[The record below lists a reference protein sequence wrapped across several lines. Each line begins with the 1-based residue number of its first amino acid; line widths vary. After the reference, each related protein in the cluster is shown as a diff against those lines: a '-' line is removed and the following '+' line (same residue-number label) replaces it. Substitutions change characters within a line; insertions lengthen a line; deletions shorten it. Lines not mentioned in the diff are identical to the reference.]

1 MTQGSESVRSAE
13 DTTDTVLHH
22 FERRAR
28 DAPEAPALIAAPKHQ
43 LPYGV
48 LDARANRLAHHLL
61 ARGLPPGGL
70 VAIGT
75 TRHDELVV
83 AILAVLKAGGSYA
96 VVDAETPRT
105 GRQQLVALEPL
116 APFALLTHS
125 PHRAALDTA
134 SGLRAIRTDDDA
146 TEIAARPGYAPDL
159 AEAADG
165 RAAPAAGRAAVLFTA
180 GTAPRPVPVTHAVLL
195 AAHAGWTELARPTP
209 QDRHLITARPDVTAF
224 AAGWTRVLCTGGA
237 LVLPPDASWR
247 TENSYQVRTAVE
259 NQQVTVLHSDPAG
272 IAALV
277 IDGPR
282 PTAADRRTGPPR
294 LRSLRLATVTGDR
307 LHLDELDALHVRLRP
322 GVRILDVYGLTET
335 AGAGT
340 CFELP
345 HLPAPV
351 GEPERLSLLGTPFG
365 GCRVHVRGG
374 EIHLTPPGGGDA
386 IPTGDLGVLR
396 PDGLLEYGGRIRDR
410 IPLHGGSFDP
420 HPVEAAIRTHPG
432 IGAAL
437 VAGVDGI
444 GKNGERRIV
453 AYVSPPPGDPAWD
466 ASAPLPEVYGLRNHL
481 AGVVLKEV
489 TPTILVRLRTL
500 PRKRGGQ
507 EDRSALPLPTQ
518 PVSERP
524 ALHGSKFARAAA
536 HVGDPDGGRV
546 VAAGCLTIVLAFLT
560 LVLTDLVWPGSTD
573 LSAVPQPW
581 AALFFLLYVA
591 ESLAFGAGL
600 AFLFTGHRL
609 IERRERGRH
618 PGRIR
623 AVHLAASY
631 LLLAW
636 WPQDNAYRLAAKQD
650 WPLQAL
656 LVYAFN
662 IPLMIA
668 GLVVAVHLARKP
680 DSPFDFE
687 DRT

>member
-1 MTQGSESVRSAE
+1 MTQGSDSVRHAGG
-13 DTTDTVLHH
+13 TTGTVLHH
-22 FERRAR
+22 FERWAR
-28 DAPEAPALIAAPKHQ
+28 ETPEAPALIAAPKHR

-70 VAIGT
+70 VALGT
-75 TRHDELVV
+75 TRHEELVV
-83 AILAVLKAGGSYA
+83 GILAVLKAGGSYTLL
-96 VVDAETPRT
+96 DAETPRT
-105 GRQQLVALEPL
+105 GRQQLAALHHL
-116 APFALLTHS
+116 SPFALLTRA
-125 PHRAALDTA
+125 PHRAALDTG

-146 TEIAARPGYAPDL
+146 AEIAARPGHAPDL
-159 AEAADG
+159 TQAADG
-165 RAAPAAGRAAVLFTA
+165 LAPPPPGGRAAVLFTA
-180 GTAPRPVPVTHAVLL
+180 STTPRPVAVGHPVLL

-224 AAGWTRVLCTGGA
+224 AAGWTRALCTGGA
-237 LVLPPDASWR
+237 LVVPPDASWR
-247 TENSYQVRTAVE
+247 TETPDQVRAAVE
-259 NQQVTVLHSDPAG
+259 AEQVTVLHTDPAG

-282 PTAADRRTGPPR
+282 PAAADRRSGPRP

-351 GEPERLSLLGTPFG
+351 TEPERLALLGTPFA
-365 GCRVHVRGG
+365 GCRVDVRDG

-386 IPTGDLGVLR
+386 LPTGDLGVLR
-396 PDGLLEYGGRIRDR
+396 PDGLLEYAGRLRHR
-410 IPLHGGSFDP
+410 IPVQGGSLDP

-432 IGAAL
+432 IGGAVL
-437 VAGVDGI
+437 AGVD
-444 GKNGERRIV
+444 KDGERRLV

-466 ASAPLPEVYGLRNHL
+466 ASAPLPEIRGLRNHL
-481 AGVVLKEV
+481 AGVVLKEES
-489 TPTILVRLRTL
+489 PTVLIRLRAL

-507 EDRSALPLPTQ
+507 EDRSALPLPAR
-518 PVSERP
+518 PGSDRP
-524 ALHGSKFARAAA
+524 ALHGGKFTRA
-536 HVGDPDGGRV
+536 VVRPGDADGGRLV
-546 VAAGCLTIVLAFLT
+546 TAGCLTIVLAFLT
-560 LVLTDLVWPGSTD
+560 LALTPAVWPGSTD
-573 LSAVPQPW
+573 LSAVPYPW

-591 ESLAFGAGL
+591 ESVAFGAGL

-609 IERRERGRH
+609 VERRERGRS
-618 PGRIR
+618 PVRIR
-623 AVHLAASY
+623 AVHLAVSY

-636 WPQDNAYRLAAKQD
+636 WPQDNAYRLAARQD

-656 LVYAFN
+656 LVYTFN

-668 GLVVAVHLARKP
+668 GIVLALHLARPP
-680 DSPFDFE
+680 DSPFDVE

>member
-1 MTQGSESVRSAE
+1 MTQGSESVRFAE
-13 DTTDTVLHH
+13 GTTGTVLHH
-22 FERRAR
+22 FERWAR
-28 DAPEAPALIAAPKHQ
+28 DTPEAPALIAAPQH
-43 LPYGV
+43 PVTYAV

-75 TRHDELVV
+75 TRHDEIVV
-83 AILAVLKAGGSYA
+83 CILAVLKAGGSYA

-105 GRQQLVALEPL
+105 GRRQLAALEAF

-134 SGLRAIRTDDDA
+134 TGLRAIRTDDDA

-159 AEAADG
+159 AETPDG
-165 RAAPAAGRAAVLFTA
+165 RALRAAGRAAVLFTA
-180 GTAPRPVPVTHAVLL
+180 STEPRPVPVGHSVLL
-195 AAHAGWTELARPTP
+195 AAHSGWTELARPTP

-224 AAGWTRVLCTGGA
+224 AAGWTRALCTGGA
-237 LVLPPDASWR
+237 LVVPPVASWR
-247 TENSYQVRTAVE
+247 TEHSHQIRTAVE
-259 NQQVTVLHSDPAG
+259 GQQVTVLHTDPAG

-282 PTAADRRTGPPR
+282 PTAADRRSGPRP

-307 LHLDELDALHVRLRP
+307 LHLDELDALHTRLRP
-322 GVRILDVYGLTET
+322 GVRILDIYGLTET

-345 HLPAPV
+345 RLPAPV
-351 GEPERLSLLGTPFG
+351 AEPERLSLLGTPFA
-365 GCRVHVRGG
+365 GCQVHVRGG
-374 EIHLTPPGGGDA
+374 EIHLTPPGGGDP

-396 PDGLLEYGGRIRDR
+396 PDGLLEYAGRIRDR

-432 IGAAL
+432 VGAAL
-437 VAGVDGI
+437 VGLVDGV
-444 GKNGERRIV
+444 GKDGKPRLV

-481 AGVVLKEV
+481 AGVVLKEQ
-489 TPTILVRLRTL
+489 TPTILVRLRAL

-518 PVSERP
+518 PASEQP
-524 ALHGSKFARAAA
+524 APHGSKFARTAA
-536 HVGDPDGGRV
+536 HAADPDGGRV
-546 VAAGCLTIVLAFLT
+546 VAAGCLTIVLAFITLALT
-560 LVLTDLVWPGSTD
+560 NVVWPGSTD
-573 LSAVPQPW
+573 LSAVPYPW

-600 AFLFTGHRL
+600 AFLFTGYRL
-609 IERRERGRH
+609 IERRERGRR

-656 LVYAFN
+656 LVYTFN

-680 DSPFDFE
+680 YSPFDFE